1 MGTRR
6 FSIQKKVLPAES
18 CFTALL
24 TCSCFSQDVMKCSLL
39 ALVCLLVGA
48 ASAFPA
54 QHEDEKRFL
63 YDVDLSAFNLQ
74 KITDYLGVDPSAISI
89 ENLKKLV
96 AKANPVELAKKLGI
110 DTSKIDISKVDLTKL
125 DYSKIVDVVN
135 KVKGHIT
142 AGVQHIKDVVGDIDF
157 SKVNLKNLVDY
168 LGVDPSKISK
178 DKLVALVKSLDP
190 RKLAGYLGIDV
201 SKVDLSKVDYTK
213 IVELAKKLHGH
224 IQAGASKVHGHV
236 QDQLAK
242 LQDIDL
248 SKVNLKSLLDY
259 IGVDPSKVSKEKVLE
274 IVKKLDP
281 RKLAGLL
288 GIDVSKIDLSKV
300 DLTQLDYSAI
310 TDLAKKLH
318 GHIKAGIAHIKEH
331 VGDIDLS
338 KVNLQGL
345 TDYLGID
352 PSKITAENV
361 KAFLAKAD
369 PKVIAGY
376 LGIDVSKI
384 DLSKLDLTKL
394 DYSKLIDVA
403 NKLKGHIQSG
413 ISKVHGHIQDIKDA
427 IPDHCITDAD
437 CGQGECCA
445 HLKSSKRG
453 ISDYIPDAVKD
464 FYNKHKDD
472 IKQGLAAGKDKLTSF
487 SKTAVESLLKHG
499 ICLKVQGAGGDCYT
513 IASCGCGPGLS
524 CNKKAHFLDVLNLNF
539 HGTCD
544 SEV

>member
-1 MGTRR
+1 MQC
-6 FSIQKKVLPAES
+6 SVLAVA
-18 CFTALL
+18 C
-24 TCSCFSQDVMKCSLL
+24 LL
-39 ALVCLLVGA
+39 AVA

-54 QHEDEKRFL
+54 QQEEKRFL
-63 YDVDLSAFNLQ
+63 YDVDLSGLNLQ
-74 KITDYLGVDPSAISI
+74 TITDYLGVDPSSISI

-135 KVKGHIT
+135 KLKGHIN
-142 AGVQHIKDVVGDIDF
+142 AGVQNVKDYVGDIDF

-168 LGVDPSKISK
+168 LGVDPSKLSK
-178 DKLVALVKSLDP
+178 DRLVGLVKSLDP
-190 RKLAGYLGIDV
+190 RKLAEYLGIDV
-201 SKVDLSKVDYTK
+201 SKVDLSKVDLSKVDYTK
-213 IVELAKKLHGH
+213 IVELANKLKGH
-224 IQAGASKVHGHV
+224 IQAGSSKVHGHI
-236 QDQLAK
+236 QGHIAK

-248 SKVNLKSLLDY
+248 SKVNLKAVLDY

-345 TDYLGID
+345 TDYLGVD
-352 PSKITAENV
+352 PSKITAANV

-403 NKLKGHIQSG
+403 NKLKGHIHAG

-427 IPDHCITDAD
+427 IPDHCYTDAD
-437 CGQGECCA
+437 CGAGECCA

-453 ISDYIPDAVKD
+453 LSDYIPASVKD
-464 FYNKHKDD
+464 FYDQHKDA

-487 SKTAVESLLKHG
+487 HLAAVHALLKHG

-513 IASCGCGPGLS
+513 VATCGCAPGLA
-524 CNKKAHFLDVLNLNF
+524 CNKKAHFLDILNLNF